1 MPVLVLRLHEDGA
14 LILAAAGREPTLKRI
29 KTMRTSIL
37 PSLYATVP
45 LSANP
50 CAQRGDRQDGASVL
64 PSPAHMLVGL
74 VVLSEDGS
82 RPVGT
87 VHDVVMDASNQPAE
101 IIVASGSPTS
111 PVIHLVAVSPANMRY
126 APEQAAVALL
136 DLTPEQFAAL
146 SPGRLRIA

>member
-1 MPVLVLRLHEDGA
+1 
-14 LILAAAGREPTLKRI
+14 
-29 KTMRTSIL
+29 MRTSIL
-37 PSLYATVP
+37 PLLCATVP
-45 LSANP
+45 LSANA
-50 CAQRGDRQDGASVL
+50 CARYGERLDVASVL

-74 VVLSEDGS
+74 SVLSEDGS

-87 VHDVVMDASNQPAE
+87 VHDVVMDANNQPAE

-111 PVIHLVAVSPANMRY
+111 PVVHLVAVSPANMRY
-126 APEQAAVALL
+126 APEQAAVALV